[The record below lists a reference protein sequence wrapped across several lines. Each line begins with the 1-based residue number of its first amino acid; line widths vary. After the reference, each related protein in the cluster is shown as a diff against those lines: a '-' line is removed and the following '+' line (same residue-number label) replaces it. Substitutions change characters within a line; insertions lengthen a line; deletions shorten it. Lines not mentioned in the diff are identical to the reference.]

1 VKISDEGE
9 PARRREALITL
20 LRLGGLSAAV
30 AGLGVWLRGRSRRP
44 EEPSVAGFARDLRA
58 PPDEH
63 APQLAISRGDD
74 PAGLVRRAVNGLG
87 GMRRFVSRGD
97 VVLVKPNAAWDRT
110 PEQAANTNPAVVG
123 ETVRLCLD
131 AGAARV
137 LVADVTIHD
146 ARRCFERSGIGDAV
160 RAAGGTLVLPDERRF
175 RAINLHGETLGVWPV
190 FQPFLEADKIIN
202 VPATKHHSL
211 TGASLGIKN
220 WYGILGGERHRLH
233 QQIHESLADLASFL
247 QPTLTIVDAWRV
259 LIRNGPSGGSVSDVE
274 LHKTVLAGID
284 AVALDAWTAKA
295 FWNLD
300 EHTLRYLT
308 LASLRGLGTTRFETL
323 RTVVV

>member
-1 VKISDEGE
+1 M
-9 PARRREALITL
+9 
-20 LRLGGLSAAV
+20 SAA
-30 AGLGVWLRGRSRRP
+30 ATGVGFWLHGRSHP
-44 EEPSVAGFARDLRA
+44 SEEPPPPDIARDLRVPADDRA
-58 PPDEH
+58 PE
-63 APQLAISRGDD
+63 LAIARGED
-74 PAGLVRRAVNGLG
+74 PAALVRRVVDALG

-97 VVLVKPNAAWDRT
+97 VVLIKPNAAWDRT
-110 PEQAANTNPAVVG
+110 PEQAADSNPAIVG
-123 ETVRLCLD
+123 ETVRLSVD

-137 LVADVTIHD
+137 LVTDVTIHD
-146 ARRCFERSGIGDAV
+146 ARRCFERSGIAAAV
-160 RAAGGTLVLPDERRF
+160 RAAGGILVLPDERRF
-175 RAINLHGETLGVWPV
+175 REVNLGGETLREWPV

-220 WYGILGGERHRLH
+220 WYGILGGQRQRLH
-233 QQIHESLADLASFL
+233 QRIQENLADLAAFL

-259 LIRNGPSGGSVSDVE
+259 LKRNGPSGGSLSDVE

-284 AVALDAWTAKA
+284 PVALDAWTAKS

-308 LASLRGLGTTRFETL
+308 LASLRGLGTTRFETR
-323 RTVVV
+323 RTAVV